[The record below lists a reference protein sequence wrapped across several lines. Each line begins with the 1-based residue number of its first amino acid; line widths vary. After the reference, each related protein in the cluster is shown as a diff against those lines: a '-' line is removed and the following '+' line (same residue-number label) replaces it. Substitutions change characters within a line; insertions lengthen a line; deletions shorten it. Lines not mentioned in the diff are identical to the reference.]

1 MPRELLP
8 NLSEKDFFMNVKN
21 LNPDKFYTF
30 PVALNIKHQHKRLL
44 LTAGY
49 NTIAT
54 NCIHSQTSWV
64 WFISL
69 NVPINPWSKV

>member
-30 PVALNIKHQHKRLL
+30 PVALNIKTSAQKALSDSRVQHDC
-44 LTAGY
+44 Y
-49 NTIAT
+49 
-54 NCIHSQTSWV
+54 
-64 WFISL
+64 
-69 NVPINPWSKV
+69 